1 MKHRKGP
8 YRVHSGV
15 LCCASRGISDL
26 GAVASGVVRTAA
38 VDATFFFLLCVSE
51 CSITR
56 STYKCALV
64 CETNG
69 GSKQPQDNS
78 GDFFENLFVGSN

>member
-26 GAVASGVVRTAA
+26 GAVASGVVRAAA
-38 VDATFFFLLCVSE
+38 VDAAVFFFLMCVSE

-64 CETNG
+64 CKTDG

-78 GDFFENLFVGSN
+78 GDFFENFIRGL